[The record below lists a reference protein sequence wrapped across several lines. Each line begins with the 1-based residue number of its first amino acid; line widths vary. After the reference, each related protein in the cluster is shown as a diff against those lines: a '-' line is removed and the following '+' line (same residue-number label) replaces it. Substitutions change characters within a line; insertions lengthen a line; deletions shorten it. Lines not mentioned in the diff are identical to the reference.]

1 MTAQHLTE
9 TRLVDGIPAQRLLQG
24 LARIYRWILV
34 TDEEHRVLWMSDGFS
49 NLFGG
54 DDLTLGANSR
64 SFLPSLPR
72 PEQVFPIRSQLRNRS
87 ALSRIPLELRT
98 REGELIAVEVNV
110 FRVETARRSA
120 SLFVAIARPRE
131 AGAEHGGGLDAAII
145 DCAPDAIIAVD
156 REGYVLHAN
165 PAAARLLD
173 RASEELVDRPAALIF
188 GEGAPQIERIAAA
201 LDGTS
206 GPASC
211 EVSLHRDDGG
221 QSRIAVTASAFRATK
236 SATDGGH
243 ALFLREIEERGETVT
258 KLRRANDELEHCV
271 HALAHDL
278 RSPLVALLGFSRLL
292 RQDYEELLDETGR
305 HFLDRIEQSGRTMES
320 LIHDLLE
327 LSRIGQPG
335 DRPALVDPRAVL
347 LQLQAE
353 LKPRLE
359 SADIRLVLPEI
370 PPPMVYC
377 DRTRLYQVLCN
388 LIANAIEHMGDVT
401 DPRIEVTVD
410 DYAGGHDIA
419 VRDNG
424 CGIARE
430 NHERIF
436 EAFQSMGRKDGRR
449 GTGIGLAIVKK
460 IVETHGGKIWVE
472 SAPGQGAVFH
482 VRFPSS

>member
-9 TRLVDGIPAQRLLQG
+9 TQLVDGIPAQRLLQG

-34 TDEEHRVLWMSDGFS
+34 TDEEHRVLWMSEGLS
-49 NLFGG
+49 SLVGG
-54 DDLTLGANSR
+54 DELALGANSR
-64 SFLPSLPR
+64 NFLPSLPR
-72 PEQVFPIRSQLRNRS
+72 PEQVFPIRSQLRHRS
-87 ALSRIPLELRT
+87 ALSRIALELRT
-98 REGELIAVEVNV
+98 REGEVIPVEANV

-120 SLFVAIARPRE
+120 PLLVAIARPRE
-131 AGAEHGGGLDAAII
+131 TGEAQGGDLDAAII

-165 PAAARLLD
+165 PAAAQLLG
-173 RASEELVDRPAALIF
+173 RSAGELVDRPAALIF
-188 GEGAPQIERIAAA
+188 GDGAPEIERIATA

-206 GPASC
+206 DPASC
-211 EVSLHRDDGG
+211 EIALRRDDGSH
-221 QSRIAVTASAFRATK
+221 SRIAVTASAFRATK
-236 SATDGGH
+236 GAAEGGH
-243 ALFLREIEERGETVT
+243 ALFVREIAERGETVT
-258 KLRRANDELEHCV
+258 ELRRANDELEHCV

-292 RQDYEELLDETGR
+292 RQDYENRLDETGR

-335 DRPALVDPRAVL
+335 DRPSLVDPRAVL

-359 SADIRLVLPEI
+359 SAGIHLALPET

-388 LIANAIEHMGDVT
+388 LIANAIEHMGNVVN
-401 DPRIEVTVD
+401 PRIEVSVD
-410 DYAGGHDIA
+410 ECAGGHDIA

-430 NHERIF
+430 HHERIF

-460 IVETHGGKIWVE
+460 IVETHGGRIWVE
-472 SAPGQGAVFH
+472 SAPGEGAIFH
-482 VRFPSS
+482 VRFPSR